1 MDKETENRRRLSAL
15 LGIMSTLGESASIDE
30 ILFAVTKEVM
40 AATGATSCNSFLMQ
54 DTDGRLYY
62 RIVGPRRPTNWSV
75 PNPPDALAVEVLRT
89 GRPMAVE
96 DCANDPRCDAASQK
110 RFGICSALVF
120 PLLHDGRALAA
131 ACCIFTEPHSF
142 TDDEIAV
149 VMAIASVAAMAVAH
163 SHIDA
168 ENLRL
173 AVAEERNRL
182 SQELHDSLCQ
192 SLAATKMQL
201 NLLMMDSSLSNRA
214 KDHAREAIAL
224 VENAYADARDV
235 VHSFRAAGTAEKDF
249 PRMFEAYVRDF
260 SARTGIRTRWDV
272 EEEHLA
278 ELSPDAVLQI
288 SRVMGEA
295 LSNVRKH
302 ARAHT
307 VSLSSSLADTDVVI
321 SIEDDGIGFD
331 PADVPGEPQGHF
343 GLKVMAERASL
354 AGGSLHI
361 EASSPH
367 GTLVRLSIPRG
378 SH

>member
-1 MDKETENRRRLSAL
+1 
-15 LGIMSTLGESASIDE
+15 
-30 ILFAVTKEVM
+30 
-40 AATGATSCNSFLMQ
+40 
-54 DTDGRLYY
+54 
-62 RIVGPRRPTNWSV
+62 
-75 PNPPDALAVEVLRT
+75 
-89 GRPMAVE
+89 
-96 DCANDPRCDAASQK
+96 
-110 RFGICSALVF
+110 
-120 PLLHDGRALAA
+120 
-131 ACCIFTEPHSF
+131 
-142 TDDEIAV
+142 
-149 VMAIASVAAMAVAH
+149 
-163 SHIDA
+163 
-168 ENLRL
+168 
-173 AVAEERNRL
+173 
-182 SQELHDSLCQ
+182 
-192 SLAATKMQL
+192 
-201 NLLMMDSSLSNRA
+201 MMDPSLSDRA
-214 KDHAREAIAL
+214 KVHAREAIAL